1 MEKDKILEYL
11 EELKGGLDND
21 LLDLFNSAIDY
32 DEGYY
37 ICDIITEASDYKVD
51 IYTSDLLDFAK
62 ENYEYIEYALD
73 EFGTPKNSSGNADFI
88 KILQQGEFYYYNE
101 LFYENIE
108 EFYKYFALNYIYNN
122 NINIDDIDDVLD
134 DIYIKIDNNN
144 TLDDIIEII
153 KNHTII

>member
-11 EELKGGLDND
+11 EELKRGLDND

-32 DEGYY
+32 DESYY

-51 IYTSDLLDFAK
+51 IYTSDLLDFSK

-88 KILQQGEFYYYNE
+88 KILQQCEFYYYNE
-101 LFYENIE
+101 LFYESIN
-108 EFYKYFALNYIYNN
+108 EFIKYFALHYIYHN
-122 NINIDDIDDVLD
+122 NINIDNIDDLFSDLD
-134 DIYIKIDNNN
+134 SKVDNNN
-144 TLDDIIEII
+144 TLADIIEII
-153 KNHTII
+153 KNHKI